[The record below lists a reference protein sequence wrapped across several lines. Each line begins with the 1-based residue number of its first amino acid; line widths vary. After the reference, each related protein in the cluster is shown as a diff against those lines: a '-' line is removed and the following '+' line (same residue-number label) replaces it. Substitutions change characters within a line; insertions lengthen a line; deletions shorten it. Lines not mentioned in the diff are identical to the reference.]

1 MTFINALAYISFCIL
16 IYMSAWFLLATII
29 KRNDVADIAWGLG
42 FVLVAW
48 LSFFKFSTSNNL
60 LAIIAN
66 SLVTI
71 WGLRLAWHIFSR
83 NKNKPED
90 YRYKAWRDSWGKWF
104 YIRSYLQIFIL
115 QGFLLLLISTSII
128 ALNFS
133 STNNFDALPI
143 LGILVWL
150 TGFGFESIGDYQ
162 LKQFLADP
170 TSKGQVMNRGLWQ
183 YTRHPNYF
191 GEVTQWWGIWLLT
204 FSSGFFLASLV
215 SPLTITLLILKVS
228 GIPMLEKKYDN
239 DPNYQAYKLKT
250 SAFFPLPTKHL

>member
-48 LSFFKFSTSNNL
+48 LSFFKFSSSNNL

-66 SLVTI
+66 SLVTV
-71 WGLRLAWHIFSR
+71 WGIRLAWHIFSR

-128 ALNFS
+128 LA
-133 STNNFDALPI
+133 P
-143 LGILVWL
+143 
-150 TGFGFESIGDYQ
+150 Y
-162 LKQFLADP
+162 QFLA
-170 TSKGQVMNRGLWQ
+170 
-183 YTRHPNYF
+183 F
-191 GEVTQWWGIWLLT
+191 
-204 FSSGFFLASLV
+204 
-215 SPLTITLLILKVS
+215 
-228 GIPMLEKKYDN
+228 
-239 DPNYQAYKLKT
+239 
-250 SAFFPLPTKHL
+250 

>member
-48 LSFFKFSTSNNL
+48 LSFFKFSSSNNL

-66 SLVTI
+66 SLVTV
-71 WGLRLAWHIFSR
+71 WGIRLAWHIFSR

-133 STNNFDALPI
+133 STNNFGALPI

-150 TGFGFESIGDYQ
+150 TGFGFESIGDSQ

-170 TSKGQVMNRGLWQ
+170 TSKGKVMNRGLWQ

-191 GEVTQWWGIWLLT
+191 GVVTQWWGIWLLT
-204 FSSGFFLASLV
+204 FSSRNFLFAV
-215 SPLTITLLILKVS
+215 ISPLTITFLILKVS

-250 SAFFPLPTKHL
+250 SAFFPLPTK